1 MQFEDPDYRLM
12 ISTMYPQL
20 VHKGGDNLTI
30 NRKGIVL
37 YFKFISKHFSE
48 VTLSE
53 MTDSNGSNQPEDLS
67 YSFTYENLT

>member
-1 MQFEDPDYRLM
+1 M